1 MSGRGSKM
9 ASHTDVGSQLSS
21 PMAFIFVFNLLLG
34 AGALSLPAA
43 FSDAGWL
50 ISTALLCILCFAS
63 FVSASFMCEGMAIA
77 NVLQNVSC
85 PKKNDNVTETEQ
97 LLPGTVHDTEYY
109 SNLSLQISQS
119 QASIG
124 GSRYSFRISKRI
136 EMAEMA
142 EIFFN
147 KVGMILF
154 YIAVIIY
161 LYGDLAIYTVAVPKS
176 IANVSCI
183 ANLHDENNVTLCWHG
198 VSHDTAYKI
207 FVLVYVLCIG
217 PFVFFNAQK
226 TTLLQICS
234 SILRHTS
241 FFIMVVIALDR
252 IAKHTTGVPK
262 PQDVK
267 PVNFNKIPDFIGVS
281 VYCFMCQHSLPSFI
295 TPMKNQNR
303 ATVVLFAALAACLGI
318 YAMVCYTATFS
329 YADLEDVYTLNFANF
344 GVVPIRY
351 FLELYPVF
359 CLTASYPIIGI
370 TLRNNLKTLFSKGEY
385 PWIVDRIVF
394 PLLTIIP
401 PTIIGLCTEKV
412 EFLVSYTGAF
422 SGAAIQYVIPAC
434 FVLLGRIR
442 IREVFGREA
451 SSVNKNHSIFSSNVW
466 PIFLLIWAGCCMAFV
481 LYYKIDAAIHPAD

>member
-1 MSGRGSKM
+1 MSGRNSNM
-9 ASHTDVGSQLSS
+9 ASHTDVGSQMSS

-34 AGALSLPAA
+34 AGALALPAA
-43 FSDAGWL
+43 FADAGWL
-50 ISTALLCILCFAS
+50 VSTVLLVILCFAS

-77 NVLQNVSC
+77 NVLQNVAC

-97 LLPGTVHDTEYY
+97 LLAGSANDTEYY

-119 QASIG
+119 QASLG

-147 KVGMILF
+147 KVGVVLF
-154 YIAVIIY
+154 YVAVIIY

-176 IANVSCI
+176 LANVSCI
-183 ANLHDENNVTLCWHG
+183 PDLRDEHNVTLCWNG
-198 VSHDTAYKI
+198 VSHDAAYRI
-207 FVLVYVLCIG
+207 FVLIYVLCIG

-226 TTLLQICS
+226 TTLLQIFS

-241 FFIMVVIALDR
+241 FFIMVVIAIDR
-252 IAKHTTGVPK
+252 IMKHKHGVPK

-267 PVNFNKIPDFIGVS
+267 PVIFDKIPDFIGVS

-303 ATVVLFAALAACLGI
+303 ATPVLLSALAACLGI
-318 YAMVCYTATFS
+318 YAVVCYTATFS
-329 YADLEDVYTLNFANF
+329 FENLEDVYTLNFANF
-344 GVVPIRY
+344 GVIPIRY

-370 TLRNNLKTLFSKGEY
+370 TLRNNLKTLFSKEEY
-385 PWIVDRIVF
+385 PWLVDRVVF

-401 PTIIGLCTEKV
+401 PTIIGMCTENV

-422 SGAAIQYVIPAC
+422 SGAAIQYIIPAC
-434 FVLLGRIR
+434 FVLLGRIK
-442 IREVFGREA
+442 IKEVFGREA
-451 SSVNKNHSIFSSNVW
+451 SSVNKNHSVFSSNLW
-466 PIFLLIWAGCCMAFV
+466 PVVLLVWAGCCMAFV
-481 LYYKIDAAIHPAD
+481 LYYKINAAFFSDN